1 MELITNIFELWDA
14 AYLGDFSKYMY
25 AADGYSSVFYVML
38 LLPVAVAFVYYIVL
52 DHILLARTGKWAL
65 TGAVTSVAAAVIAAV
80 IARAKLEDYAFREN
94 IYDAQIV
101 TSDYVTFA
109 VIVFGWAFI
118 FYIIASLLFKSF
130 SSRCRNVPF

>member
-1 MELITNIFELWDA
+1 MELITNLFELWDA

-52 DHILLARTGKWAL
+52 DHIMLARTGKWAMIGSL
-65 TGAVTSVAAAVIAAV
+65 SAVVSAVVAVV
-80 IARAKLEDYAFREN
+80 IARSKLEDYAFREN
-94 IYDAQIV
+94 IYDAEIV
-101 TSDYVTFA
+101 TSDYITFA
-109 VIVFGWAFI
+109 VIVFVWAFI